1 MAAHLDYAGGMSTA
15 MAEMARVSSEVLALP
30 FDMAREQYAKSVRAG
45 LVERS
50 IIASARFEHAISA
63 LERFTLGCMARHY

>member
-1 MAAHLDYAGGMSTA
+1 MATALDYTCGVPPVW
-15 MAEMARVSSEVLALP
+15 AEFTRVGSSVLALP

-50 IIASARFEHAISA
+50 MIASARFEHVISA
-63 LERFTLGCMARHY
+63 LEQFTLGGMARRY

>member
-1 MAAHLDYAGGMSTA
+1 MATGVDDSGVPKV
-15 MAEMARVSSEVLALP
+15 MAELTRIGSDVLALP

-50 IIASARFEHAISA
+50 MIASAKFEQALSA
-63 LERFTLGCMARHY
+63 LERFALGGMARRY